1 MSCQVGEIEPIAFA
15 SGLQLRLANMNRSS
29 IFTKAVHACDD
40 LAAHYGA
47 LSVPIYPASVY
58 AFTDADEG
66 AAIHNEEKAGYYYG
80 RLGNPTQ
87 RALEAVMTDLENGES
102 ALAFASG
109 MAAIS
114 AAIFTLVKTGEHIV
128 APQSMYATTTNFLR
142 HINDRFGIETT
153 FIDATNA
160 ESYRTAIRPNTKLF
174 WVETPTNPLVLIS
187 DIEAITSIARE
198 HGMATVADNTFAT
211 PFNQRPLELGID
223 AVIHSATK
231 YLGGHSDLTAG
242 VLVGSREVV
251 EAARQGANRYY
262 GGNIAPQVA
271 WLVIRGIKT
280 LALRMEKHNSNALA
294 IANMLGDHPKVQ
306 AVYYPGLES
315 HPNHEIAQRQM
326 PGGYGGMI
334 GLDLGTIEAG
344 KTFANSVRLC
354 ALATSLGGVET
365 ILQHSASMT
374 HATIPREDRLKAGI
388 TDGLIRLSVGVEDV
402 NDLIEDLTQA
412 LDKI

>member
-1 MSCQVGEIEPIAFA
+1 M
-15 SGLQLRLANMNRSS
+15 
-29 IFTKAVHACDD
+29 FTRVVHAGDD
-40 LAAHYGA
+40 HAAHYGA

-58 AFTDADEG
+58 AFSDADEG
-66 AAIHNEEKAGYYYG
+66 AAIHNEQKEGYYYG

-87 RALEAVMTDLENGES
+87 AALENAMCDLENGEA
-102 ALAFASG
+102 ALALASG

-114 AAIFTLVKTGEHIV
+114 AAVFTLVKSGEHIV
-128 APQSMYATTTNFLR
+128 APGSMYATTTNFLH

-160 ESYRTAIRPNTKLF
+160 ENYRSAIRPNTKLL
-174 WVETPTNPLVLIS
+174 WIETPTNPLVLIT
-187 DIEAITSIARE
+187 DIEAVTSIARE
-198 HGMATVADNTFAT
+198 HGVATVADNTFAT
-211 PFNQRPLELGID
+211 PFNQRPLELGVD

-251 EAARQGANRYY
+251 DAARRGPNKFY

-271 WLVIRGIKT
+271 WLVLRGIKT
-280 LALRMEKHNSNALA
+280 LALRMERHNSNAYA
-294 IANMLGDHPKVQ
+294 IAHMLGDHPKVKE
-306 AVYYPGLES
+306 VYYPGLAS
-315 HPNHEIAQRQM
+315 HPNHEIARRQM
-326 PGGYGGMI
+326 TGGCGGMI
-334 GLDLGTIEAG
+334 GLDLGTVEAG
-344 KTFANSVRLC
+344 KAFANSVRLC
-354 ALATSLGGVET
+354 TLATSLGGVET

-374 HATIPREDRLKAGI
+374 HATLSREDRLKAGI

-402 NDLIEDLTQA
+402 DELKVDLTQA